1 MIIGQI
7 DIFIENKRQENNFT
21 DKDIFNSS
29 IILYCID
36 NYNFLKLSRYIKNL
50 SIEFFENNNFNDII
64 AQNDFI
70 NAITTHINTEF
81 PGILFNIK
89 KDKIIFNYDKFP
101 ENNIL
106 YSAISCIYKVV
117 DDKINTY
124 IIEKYKLNYNNAQM
138 LEVSSV
144 YNDRFYDGIPDLLR
158 IKKWETTKKYTYHEE
173 KQEDRIESIINSI
186 DKIDLD
192 ELFYIT

>member
-36 NYNFLKLSRYIKNL
+36 NYNFLKLSRYIKNI

-124 IIEKYKLNYNNAQM
+124 IIKT
-138 LEVSSV
+138 
-144 YNDRFYDGIPDLLR
+144 R
-158 IKKWETTKKYTYHEE
+158 ILSHF
-173 KQEDRIESIINSI
+173 DSFNS
-186 DKIDLD
+186 
-192 ELFYIT
+192 FF